1 MDEHEPQGLV
11 TTTTAPV
18 ELAAKRGGFKFF
30 AATLFLVGIVSVGA
44 QYAAASTNG
53 ISEYVTLGS
62 PTGPGLLAIITGIV
76 MGAKCRSWE
85 SWRKWIWLPLV
96 VAVTLMFVVMG
107 FTAQSIAREEA
118 EEEARQAEIAQAC
131 QGLWQQVDAK
141 ATEIDGARAA
151 REASANDPNA
161 PSWVS
166 DPNLPS
172 WSTPWDVADQEEY
185 DRLRAEYDASC

>member
-1 MDEHEPQGLV
+1 MVEDKPQG
-11 TTTTAPV
+11 AYIRASARAKP
-18 ELAAKRGGFKFF
+18 AAKRRGFKFF

-44 QYAAASTNG
+44 QFAAVSTSG

-62 PTGPGLLAIITGIV
+62 PTGPGLIAIIAGIV

-107 FTAQSIAREEA
+107 FTAQSIAREQ
-118 EEEARQAEIAQAC
+118 AREKAHQAEIAQAC
-131 QGLWQQVDAK
+131 QALGQQIDAK
-141 ATEIDGARAA
+141 AAEIDTYRYHGPVAGGVP
-151 REASANDPNA
+151 E
-161 PSWVS
+161 PSWVEVRKS
-166 DPNLPS
+166 GNFNGIVPE
-172 WSTPWDVADQEEY
+172 AAIAEH